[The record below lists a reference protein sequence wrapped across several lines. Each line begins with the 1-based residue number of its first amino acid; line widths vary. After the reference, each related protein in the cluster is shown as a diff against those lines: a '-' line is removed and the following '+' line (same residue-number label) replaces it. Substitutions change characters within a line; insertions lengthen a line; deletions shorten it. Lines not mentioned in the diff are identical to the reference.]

1 MRTAAVFGSSGLIGS
16 HLIDLLSANSN
27 YQKVFSFAR
36 RKPVTLPSKTEHI
49 DFLADSFSIPMGV
62 DDVYICLGTTMKKA
76 GSKEAFIKVDHDLVV
91 QIADKSKK
99 VGVKKLVVVSSIGAN
114 PDSSNF
120 YLNVKGKMEEA
131 VKRIDF
137 EYVGIVRPSMLLGD
151 RKEFRFGEKIGIIVF
166 SILNFIFIG
175 PLRKYRGILASDV
188 AKSMILLALNGS
200 GKVTVESNI
209 LKAIA
214 DEYK

>member
-1 MRTAAVFGSSGLIGS
+1 
-16 HLIDLLSANSN
+16 
-27 YQKVFSFAR
+27 
-36 RKPVTLPSKTEHI
+36 
-49 DFLADSFSIPMGV
+49 
-62 DDVYICLGTTMKKA
+62 MKKA

>member
-76 GSKEAFIKVDHDLVV
+76 GSKEAFIKVDHDLVL
-91 QIADKSKK
+91 QIAEKVKS
-99 VGVKKLVVVSSIGAN
+99 VGVKKLLIVSSIGAD

-120 YLNVKGKMEEA
+120 YLKVKGEMEEA
-131 VKRIDF
+131 VKKIDF
-137 EYVGIVRPSMLLGD
+137 EYIGIVRPSMLLGD
-151 RKEFRFGEKIGIIVF
+151 RKEFRFGERIGIIVF
-166 SILNFIFIG
+166 SIFRFIF
-175 PLRKYRGILASDV
+175 
-188 AKSMILLALNGS
+188 AL
-200 GKVTVESNI
+200 VQQ
-209 LKAIA
+209 
-214 DEYK
+214 